1 MIALKASVV
10 SIRKRHSVG
19 CSSLRTISHPYES
32 MSVFLQSCRGMLE
45 LEPTKKLSTPAT
57 SCHVHSS
64 GGVESIDEVP
74 RLAPIN

>member
-1 MIALKASVV
+1 M
-10 SIRKRHSVG
+10 G
-19 CSSLRTISHPYES
+19 CFSLRPISHTYES